1 MARDRERQKIT
12 SQREGG
18 RLSNRFSR
26 HIRVGSAA
34 VILVLIGLFAWTIVR
49 QQSKQAEVDRPVGLA
64 DRPSLPPSESQSKE
78 SYTDV
83 DLSAAVNQLFSSV
96 SPSLPENKYFP
107 QFAKEKLL
115 WIVAQRNAGKLSIIL
130 LKNTD
135 NTNLYFEDL
144 MASGIVE
151 GKMMIVIAG
160 PRFLDFLLEGGR
172 TSPPFTQRQRNDFTV
187 GLVHETIHLEKENTA
202 NPANFQE
209 RLAEEVRAWRKVD
222 LNVVRQLRQL
232 NQPMNPRLTE
242 ADDALRSCGDKAECE
257 SLQEILFPTERTR

>member
-1 MARDRERQKIT
+1 MPINRERQKIT

-26 HIRVGSAA
+26 HMRVGSAA
-34 VILVLIGLFAWTIVR
+34 VMLVLIGLFAWTIVR
-49 QQSKQAEVDRPVGLA
+49 QQSKPAEGLA
-64 DRPSLPPSESQSKE
+64 DRPSLPPTESQSKE
-78 SYTDV
+78 SYTGV
-83 DLSAAVNQLFSSV
+83 DLSVAVNQLFFSV
-96 SPSLPENKYFP
+96 NPSLPENTYFP

-115 WIVAQRNAGKLSIIL
+115 WIINQREAGKLSIIL

-144 MASGIVE
+144 MASGIIE
-151 GKMMIVIAG
+151 GKLMIVIAG

-172 TSPPFTQRQRNDFTV
+172 TSPPFTQQQRNDFTV
-187 GLVHETIHLEKENTA
+187 GLVHETTHLEKENTA

-209 RLAEEVRAWRKVD
+209 RLAEELRAWRKVD

-232 NQPMNPRLTE
+232 NQPMNPRLIE

-257 SLQEILFPTERTR
+257 SLREILFPTERTR

>member
-1 MARDRERQKIT
+1 M
-12 SQREGG
+12 
-18 RLSNRFSR
+18 
-26 HIRVGSAA
+26 HMRVGSAA
-34 VILVLIGLFAWTIVR
+34 VMLVLIGLFAWTIVR
-49 QQSKQAEVDRPVGLA
+49 QQSKPAEGLA
-64 DRPSLPPSESQSKE
+64 DRPSLPPTESQSKE
-78 SYTDV
+78 NYTDV

-96 SPSLPENKYFP
+96 NPSLPENWYFP
-107 QFAKEKLL
+107 QFAKEKLS
-115 WIVAQRNAGKLSIIL
+115 WIINQRKAGKLSIIL

-151 GKMMIVIAG
+151 GKLMIVIAG

-232 NQPMNPRLTE
+232 NQPMNPRLIE

>member
-1 MARDRERQKIT
+1 MARNRERQKIT

-26 HIRVGSAA
+26 HMRVGSAA
-34 VILVLIGLFAWTIVR
+34 VILVFIGLFAWTIVR
-49 QQSKQAEVDRPVGLA
+49 QQSKPTEGLA
-64 DRPSLPPSESQSKE
+64 DRPSLPPTESQSNGGH
-78 SYTDV
+78 TDV
-83 DLSAAVNQLFSSV
+83 DLSRVVNQLFSSV
-96 SPSLPENKYFP
+96 SPSLPENEYFP
-107 QFAKEKLL
+107 QFAKERLL
-115 WIVAQRNAGKLSIIL
+115 WIVTQRNAGKLSIIL

-151 GKMMIVIAG
+151 GKLMIVIAG

-172 TSPPFTQRQRNDFTV
+172 TSPPFTQRQRNDFAV

-222 LNVVRQLRQL
+222 LSVVRQLRQL
-232 NQPMNPRLTE
+232 NQPMNPRLIE

-257 SLQEILFPTERTR
+257 SLREILFPTERTR

>member
-1 MARDRERQKIT
+1 MARNRERQKIT

-26 HIRVGSAA
+26 PKRVGSAA

-49 QQSKQAEVDRPVGLA
+49 QQSKPAEGLA
-64 DRPSLPPSESQSKE
+64 DRPSLPPTESQSND

-83 DLSAAVNQLFSSV
+83 DLSAAVNQLFSSL

-115 WIVAQRNAGKLSIIL
+115 WIVTQRNAGKLSIIL

-151 GKMMIVIAG
+151 GKLMIVIAG
-160 PRFLDFLLEGGR
+160 PRFLDFLVQGGR
-172 TSPPFTQRQRNDFTV
+172 TSPPFTQGQRNDFAL

-232 NQPMNPRLTE
+232 NQPMNPRLIE
-242 ADDALRSCGDKAECE
+242 ADDALRSCGDKAGCE